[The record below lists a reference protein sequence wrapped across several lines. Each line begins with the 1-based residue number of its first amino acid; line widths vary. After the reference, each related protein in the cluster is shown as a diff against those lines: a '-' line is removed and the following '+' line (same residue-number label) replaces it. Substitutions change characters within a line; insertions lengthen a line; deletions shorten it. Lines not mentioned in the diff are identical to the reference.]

1 MPTCKLCLQSVA
13 KLEDSH
19 FLPAGIYRR
28 LRDATAKN
36 PNPVLLTPRGAV
48 QTSEQITAH
57 LLCWDCEQRFSKHGE
72 NWVLARCLQAD
83 GRFPLAAVLA
93 SRPPDA
99 SAVGTSTRLYYAAGI
114 PEIDIAAVTY
124 FAASIFWRG
133 AIHPWKTD
141 GSVPVPLGQFFQEQL
156 RQYLM
161 GLQAF
166 PQDYFSL
173 WVVVR
178 EGKEIDR
185 LTYEPA
191 GNRIDKLHSY
201 RFPMPGFCFILFVS
215 KNVPARVTEKCFAS
229 GAGNPLIVTDVLE
242 ERLFNEGVAL
252 RRRSHSPTC
261 SLSGDPL

>member
-1 MPTCKLCLQSVA
+1 MKTCKLRLQSVP

-19 FLPAGIYRR
+19 FLSAGIYRR

-36 PNPVLLTPRGAV
+36 PNPVLLTPNGAV
-48 QTSEQITAH
+48 PTSKQIKAH
-57 LLCWDCEQRFSKHGE
+57 LLCSDCEQRFSKNGE

-93 SRPPDA
+93 SKEPDV
-99 SAVGTSTRLYYAAGI
+99 SAVGTSTRLHYAARI
-114 PEIDIAAVTY
+114 PEVDVAAVTY
-124 FAASIFWRG
+124 FGASIFWRG
-133 AIHPWKTD
+133 AIHPWNTD
-141 GSVPVPLGQFFQEQL
+141 GRVPVPLGAFFQEQL

-161 GLQAF
+161 GLQPF

-185 LTYEPA
+185 LTYAPA

-201 RFPMPGFCFILFVS
+201 RFPMPGFCFMLFVS
-215 KNVPARVTEKCFAS
+215 KNLPARVTEKCFAS
-229 GAGNPLIVTDVLE
+229 GSGNPLIATDVLE
-242 ERLFNEGVAL
+242 RHLFNEGVAL
-252 RRRSHSPTC
+252 RRRS
-261 SLSGDPL
+261 L